1 MKIRAKNGGQTV
13 DITLPATDMDMQ
25 YCMKCIGIEDIVPVC
40 CISEVWDEPS
50 YFGFLKGQTVS
61 MDELNFLARRLDGMT
76 EYEKR
81 VVGVYSSET
90 GIREMKQ
97 LINLTYSLQGLSL
110 ITDLTDG
117 NRVGLRLYLDR
128 HLAISEEEKS
138 KMDFNAY
145 AQKIFSEG
153 KCKFL
158 PHGILVDQGFQME
171 EVYNGKTFPE
181 YIDRPD
187 ETVAVLSLENEAGD
201 KEYLYLPTDISAMD
215 KVKKRLNI
223 AAFAEGIVNGIENIR
238 LPESILPSPEDMC
251 MSLQGDV
258 QKLTLFNEM
267 CQTVSRYDEANPNL
281 KEQGDIVLYADEVL
295 HIPGLGYDGLV
306 GYSPIALA
314 KNAIGISIA
323 CEEYGASF
331 FGNGASPSGVLEH
344 PGVIKNPERVR
355 DAWQRAYGGRN
366 AHKVAVLE
374 EGMKFTP
381 IAIPNNEAQFLETRK
396 FQIEEIARMYRVPLH
411 MIGDLDH
418 ATFSNVEHLS
428 LDFVKYSLDPWIV
441 RWEQGLQKALLSD
454 SEKGKYFI
462 KFNVDGLLRGD
473 YASRMQGYATARQN
487 GWMSA
492 NDIRELE
499 DMNMIPDEEGGNL
512 YLCNGSMSRLCDAGI
527 AYADKKEES
536 ENG

>member
-1 MKIRAKNGGQTV
+1 M
-13 DITLPATDMDMQ
+13 
-25 YCMKCIGIEDIVPVC
+25 GIFSGLFKSRDKPTN
-40 CISEVWDEPS
+40 SYDSPS
-50 YFGFLKGQTVS
+50 YTYFFGRSNAG
-61 MDELNFLARRLDGMT
+61 
-76 EYEKR
+76 KR
-81 VVGVYSSET
+81 VTDRTAMQHIAVYACVRVLSEAIAQLPLHVYKYNDKGKERVPQHPLYFLLHDQPNPEMT
-90 GIREMKQ
+90 SFVFRETLMSHL
-97 LINLTYSLQGLSL
+97 LIYG
-110 ITDLTDG
+110 
-117 NRVGLRLYLDR
+117 
-128 HLAISEEEKS
+128 
-138 KMDFNAY
+138 NAY
-145 AQKIFSEG
+145 AQI
-153 KCKFL
+153 
-158 PHGILVDQGFQME
+158 IR
-171 EVYNGKTFPE
+171 NG
-181 YIDRPD
+181 R
-187 ETVAVLSLENEAGD
+187 
-201 KEYLYLPTDISAMD
+201 
-215 KVKKRLNI
+215 
-223 AAFAEGIVNGIENIR
+223 
-238 LPESILPSPEDMC
+238 
-251 MSLQGDV
+251 GDV
-258 QKLTLFNEM
+258 LGLYPLMPDKMKVDRDEKNRLIYIY
-267 CQTVSRYDEANPNL
+267 SRYDEANPNM
-281 KEQGDIVLYADEVL
+281 KEQGDVVLYADEVL
-295 HIPGLGYDGLV
+295 HIPGLGFDGLV

-396 FQIEEIARMYRVPLH
+396 FQIEEIARMYYDWR
-411 MIGDLDH
+411 DLDH

-441 RWEQGLQKALLSD
+441 RWEQSLQKALLSD
-454 SEKGKYFI
+454 SEKGQYFV

-499 DMNMIPDEEGGNL
+499 DMNMISEEEGGNL
-512 YLCNGSMSRLCDAGI
+512 YLCNGSMSRLHDAGI
-527 AYADKKEES
+527 AYSDKKQKKEDD